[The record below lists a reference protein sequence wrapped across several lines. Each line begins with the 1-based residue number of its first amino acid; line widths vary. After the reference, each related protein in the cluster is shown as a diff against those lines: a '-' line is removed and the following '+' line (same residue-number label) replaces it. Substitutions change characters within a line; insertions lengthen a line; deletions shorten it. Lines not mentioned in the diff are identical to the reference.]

1 MHFNQILKHTI
12 ALKLFNTVLMFL
24 INLLMVRLLGVDDSG
39 IFFYDIAILSFL
51 ILIISGSL
59 ESGITFYSSKN
70 HLSINAIIAFIL
82 PLLAVQVIISRFIL
96 SQVNFSINNNL
107 ALLFVFS
114 NLTLVYF
121 SAFFYAKKRFVF
133 LNIISCSVNVITT
146 LLLFYWWVS
155 KEGGGAN
162 TNHFILTYILSL
174 FIQALLLVLIILYGR
189 EQNGVSPAKV
199 TTVVKRIFRYSS
211 VAFVSNIV
219 FFLVTRIDY
228 FFVEKYCSNIALSN
242 YVQVSKFGQLL
253 MLVPSII
260 ASVVFPYSAD
270 SSGTMLLSKIQ
281 QLCRAITFVFIPLT
295 ILLILTANWIFPLVF
310 GKGFNLMYIALL
322 LYLPGFFA
330 LSIITVLAAHLA
342 GKKLLKINLVA
353 SVLALIIVVI
363 GDLMFIPAGGIR
375 AAALVSSIAYIICTA
390 YILWF
395 YKAKFHCNISDF
407 FALKRAEIKTIFI
420 QFKIHIP
427 SLKNNQ
433 P

>member
-1 MHFNQILKHTI
+1 MHFNKILKHTI
-12 ALKLFNTVLMFL
+12 ALKLLNTVLMFL
-24 INLLMVRLLGVDDSG
+24 INLLMVRLLGVADSG

-51 ILIISGSL
+51 VLIISGSL

-70 HLSINAIIAFIL
+70 YLSMNAVIAFIL
-82 PLLAVQVIISRFIL
+82 PLLIVQVIISRLIL
-96 SQVNFSINNNL
+96 SQINFSVNKNL

-121 SAFFYAKKRFVF
+121 SAFFYAKKRFVL

-146 LLLFYWWVS
+146 LLLCYWWVS
-155 KEGGGAN
+155 KEVGGAN
-162 TNHFILTYILSL
+162 NNHFILTYILSL
-174 FIQALLLVLIILYGR
+174 FLQALLLVLIILYSR
-189 EQNGVSPAKV
+189 EPNRASPAKV
-199 TTVVKRIFRYSS
+199 ITIVKRIFRYSS
-211 VAFVSNIV
+211 IAFVSNVV

-228 FFVEKYCSNIALSN
+228 FFVEKYCSSIALSN

-270 SSGTMLLSKIQ
+270 NSGAMSLSKMQ
-281 QLCRAITFVFIPLT
+281 QLCRAITFVFIPVTML
-295 ILLILTANWIFPLVF
+295 IILTANWIFPLVF

-342 GKKLLKINLVA
+342 GKGLLKINLLA

-363 GDLMFIPAGGIR
+363 GDVLFIPIGGIN
-375 AAALVSSIAYIICTA
+375 AAAVVSSVAYVICA
-390 YILWF
+390 IYILWV
-395 YKAKFHCNISDF
+395 YKIKFNCNVLDF
-407 FALKRAEIKTIFI
+407 FALKRAEIKIIFN
-420 QFKIHIP
+420 QFKIYIP
-427 SLKNNQ
+427 PSKK
-433 P
+433 